1 MRAKRS
7 KKGKFCSKLAEAKL
21 EGLHK
26 ASLKRWGKVTFEEA
40 IELLEYS
47 DDKDNGAD
55 DSKTPTNQ
63 DAEDTPRAPDY

>member
-1 MRAKRS
+1 M
-7 KKGKFCSKLAEAKL
+7 